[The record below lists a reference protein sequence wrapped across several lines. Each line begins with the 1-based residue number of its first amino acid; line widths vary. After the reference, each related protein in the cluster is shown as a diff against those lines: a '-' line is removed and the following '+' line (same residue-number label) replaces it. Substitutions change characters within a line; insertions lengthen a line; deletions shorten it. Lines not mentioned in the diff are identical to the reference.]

1 MIKPKKFGAGLLN
14 VVPPKAGTGF
24 HGLIVTDAT
33 KEMTN
38 EYNPWPHAGC
48 R

>member
-14 VVPPKAGTGF
+14 VVPSKRRTGF
-24 HGLIVTDAT
+24 HGLIVTEAT

-38 EYNPWPHAGC
+38 GYNSWSYTGC